1 MQILSIYIQNFR
13 RLSKCHIDFSNK
25 TTLFVGANN
34 SGKTSAMDAL
44 GKFLSDRSFTFND
57 ITISNREKINMIG
70 RFWESE
76 ECKEPENLF
85 EWENVIPIMD
95 VWINVT
101 NDEIHYVADIIPT
114 LKWRGGKL
122 GVRLALFPK
131 DISKLFAEYREAYF
145 SARKTEQAKV
155 EVNISLYPKD
165 LCEFLEKNMN
175 SYFSIKSFILNPAK
189 SLEESPQVTVFEAEC
204 ATNNPLKG
212 IIRVDMIDAQ
222 RGFSDPDSSDGG
234 EKVRKKLSEQMRN
247 YYDKHLDPEKIPS
260 PEDLDILKATEDA
273 KKAFDA
279 NLAIKFAP
287 AIKELEELGY
297 PGVTDPKITITSKMA
312 TGETLKHDSAVQYTV
327 SKFDDNLKLPEKYN
341 GLGYQNLISM
351 VFDLM
356 QFRDAWMREGK
367 AKKIQ
372 DYSNSVIEPLHL
384 VLVEEPEAH
393 LHVQVQQVFIRKA
406 YSVLIHNKFIE
417 ENKHFTTQL
426 VVSTHSSHIVRETDF
441 ADLRYFKRISEG
453 KTNNIATSEVINLS
467 DVFGEKNQTNKF
479 VTRYLR
485 TTHCDLFFADA
496 TILVE
501 GAAESMLL
509 PHFIRYHYPKLY
521 QRYISILSINGRHS
535 HRLRPLLEKLCIPTL
550 ILTDL
555 DSSEKMG
562 HHKAVYPERGKELIS
577 SNYAIAKW
585 LMKENDLEKLLDA
598 PSNQKEIKLKTPY
611 EYSIRIAYQT
621 PVTVNYAGKDMEAI
635 SSTFEDC
642 LVYTN
647 YELFKEL
654 VEADDSDGSKE
665 DKKDIIDDT
674 KAYDDE
680 SDEGLDNVGNLAKS
694 VAGVIK
700 SAKSFEEFR
709 RSVYDSLRE
718 GKSDQK
724 AEFALDLIYTIDPEE
739 IKVPCYIDEGL
750 NWLQDYL
757 DPEVENNDR

>member
-1 MQILSIYIQNFR
+1 
-13 RLSKCHIDFSNK
+13 
-25 TTLFVGANN
+25 
-34 SGKTSAMDAL
+34 
-44 GKFLSDRSFTFND
+44 
-57 ITISNREKINMIG
+57 
-70 RFWESE
+70 
-76 ECKEPENLF
+76 
-85 EWENVIPIMD
+85 
-95 VWINVT
+95 
-101 NDEIHYVADIIPT
+101 
-114 LKWRGGKL
+114 
-122 GVRLALFPK
+122 
-131 DISKLFAEYREAYF
+131 
-145 SARKTEQAKV
+145 
-155 EVNISLYPKD
+155 
-165 LCEFLEKNMN
+165 
-175 SYFSIKSFILNPAK
+175 
-189 SLEESPQVTVFEAEC
+189 
-204 ATNNPLKG
+204 
-212 IIRVDMIDAQ
+212 
-222 RGFSDPDSSDGG
+222 
-234 EKVRKKLSEQMRN
+234 MRN
-247 YYDKHLDPEKIPS
+247 YYDKHLDPEKTPS

-273 KKAFDA
+273 KKAFDE

-287 AIKELEELGY
+287 AIEELEELGY
-297 PGVTDPKITITSKMA
+297 PGVADPKLTITSKMT

-327 SKFDDNLKLPEKYN
+327 SKSDDNLKLPEKYN

-367 AKKIQ
+367 AKKTQ
-372 DYSNSVIEPLHL
+372 EDASGVIEPLHL

-406 YSVLIHNKFIE
+406 YSVLTHNKFIE
-417 ENKHFTTQL
+417 KNKHFTTQL
-426 VVSTHSSHIVRETDF
+426 VISTHSSHIARETDF

-467 DVFGEKNQTNKF
+467 DVFGKKNETNKF

-509 PHFIRYHYPKLY
+509 PHFIRNHYPKLY

-535 HRLRPLLEKLCIPTL
+535 HRLKPLLEKLCLPTL
-550 ILTDL
+550 IITDL

-562 HHKAVYPERGKELIS
+562 HHKAAYPERGKELIS

-598 PSNQKEIKLKTPY
+598 LPDKKEIKINTPY

-621 PVTVNYAGKDMEAI
+621 PVIVNYAGDDMEAI

-654 VEADDSDGSKE
+654 TDEGDSDNSKE
-665 DKKDIIDDT
+665 DKKDVIDDIKDNET
-674 KAYDDE
+674 ENDKDLDD
-680 SDEGLDNVGNLAKS
+680 VGNLAKS
-694 VAGVIK
+694 VAGAIK

-709 RSVYDSLRE
+709 RGVYDSLRE

-739 IKVPCYIDEGL
+739 IKVPGYIDEGL

-757 DPEVENNDR
+757 DSEVEDNDR